1 MQLLKLR
8 QYPIFDLKI
17 LSMKQHSFLLL
28 FLLLSINSIGQ
39 LEKRT
44 WLVGGSGSFY
54 SYNGVYNSPT
64 NSNTTKV
71 NNIDV
76 KASLGYF
83 PINKLVVGLRPSFF
97 YNRGHIYENGNLVG
111 EIGSTTQFLIGPFVR
126 YYFLEQEK
134 QFNLLVDINYLM
146 GKNSYPTPTM
156 ERGAINE
163 FSISTGAE
171 IFFNSSCGV
180 EFLVGY
186 KKKYEDIKGITGYTD
201 KKDGFQVGIGFHLH
215 LLKED

>member
-1 MQLLKLR
+1 MK
-8 QYPIFDLKI
+8 QYKI
-17 LSMKQHSFLLL
+17 LLLC
-28 FLLLSINSIGQ
+28 LLLSINSIGQ
-39 LEKRT
+39 LETKT

-64 NSNTTKV
+64 NSNTIKV
-71 NNIDV
+71 NNIDI

-83 PINKLVVGLRPSFF
+83 LINKLVVGLRPSFF
-97 YNRGHIYENGNLVG
+97 CNKGHLYENGNLIG
-111 EIGSTTQFLIGPFVR
+111 DFGSTTKFLIGPFVR
-126 YYFLEQEK
+126 YYFLQQEK
-134 QFNLLVDINYLM
+134 QYNLLVDINYLI
-146 GKNSYPTPTM
+146 GKNSYPTSTS

-186 KKKYEDIKGITGYTD
+186 KKKYEDIKGNTGYTD
-201 KKDGFQVGIGFHLH
+201 KKYGFQLGIGFQLH
-215 LLKED
+215 LQK